1 MKMSDQ
7 TEQVKEL
14 IETSRRITEEA
25 RLLVEDTRKLTAQ
38 LQNTLKEIHKNE
50 IKMSHYLLRRF
61 LAKCEPS
68 WLPTIRERFWS
79 RILAFPGVRP
89 GLLLEEHIHSS
100 QGNRLRKGPQ

>member
-25 RLLVEDTRKLTAQ
+25 RKLVEETRKLNGPTSKHTERDPQ
-38 LQNTLKEIHKNE
+38 SE

-61 LAKCEPS
+61 LA
-68 WLPTIRERFWS
+68 
-79 RILAFPGVRP
+79 
-89 GLLLEEHIHSS
+89 
-100 QGNRLRKGPQ
+100 